1 MNAPQTFKAVV
12 SRVGSLYGS
21 WLALSVAVLLLVV
34 AMAPASAQP
43 QAAAPMGFDDA
54 RHLLN
59 RTSFAAQVSEINEFG
74 KLTRAEAVDRL
85 LAETR
90 RQASYPPPAWSQ
102 TYERAYRPEMTQEER
117 MKANRR
123 ELVERGLE
131 LRTWWVAEML
141 STPSPFTERMTLFW
155 HNHFATSQQKS
166 RSATLMYRQNV
177 LFRKYSTGNFAA
189 MLREVGK
196 DPAMLIYLDGAQN
209 RKGAPNENFAR
220 EVMELFTLGEG
231 HYTEQDVKEAAR
243 AFTGWSLDGD
253 TGEFRFRRA
262 IHDDGVKK
270 VLGQEG
276 RFNGDDMI
284 TLLLQQPATGE
295 FVVGKL
301 WREFVSPEPDTAAVK
316 KLAGNWRA
324 ANYEIK
330 PLLRDMLMTDA
341 FWAPEN
347 RGVLVKSPVDL
358 VIGSL
363 RQFRF
368 SVEDPAPFAV
378 ILRQLG
384 QDLFNPPNVKGWPG
398 GEAWLNTSTLLAR
411 KGFLNRLFRADEM
424 VKPATV
430 VASKSERA
438 DASDMSGMSNILAQP
453 AQPTA
458 QLMDQDM
465 AGQGRQRAQMR
476 LAARGN
482 AAGVQTGR
490 AIDVVNLPPFGVSNQ
505 MRGQY
510 FFNAEQWFTQ
520 YPQQRLAAQPMANDP
535 TMQAQGDERVWHT
548 VLAGP
553 PVQASKDV
561 PRSLAG
567 LRTLALDPMYQLK

>member
-1 MNAPQTFKAVV
+1 MSAAQTVRAVADKV
-12 SRVGSLYGS
+12 RGHYWW
-21 WLALSVAVLLLVV
+21 WLGLSVFILLLVV
-34 AMAPASAQP
+34 CTAPATAQTVG
-43 QAAAPMGFDDA
+43 AAMGFDEA

-59 RTSFAAQVSEINEFG
+59 RTSFAAQVDEINDFA
-74 KLTRAEAVDRL
+74 KLTRAQAVDRL
-85 LAETR
+85 LAATR
-90 RQASYPPPAWSQ
+90 RQASYPPPEWSQ
-102 TYERAYRPEMTQEER
+102 TYVRPFHPGMTQEER

-123 ELVERGLE
+123 EMVERGLE

-141 STPSPFTERMTLFW
+141 STPSPLTERMTLFW
-155 HNHFATSQQKS
+155 HNHFATSQQKA

-243 AFTGWSLDGD
+243 AFTGWSIDGES
-253 TGEFRFRRA
+253 GEFRFRRA
-262 IHDDGVKK
+262 VHDDGVKK

-284 TLLLQQPATGE
+284 TLLLQQPATSE
-295 FVVGKL
+295 FIVGKL
-301 WREFVSPEPDTAAVK
+301 WREFVSPEASSAANMAAVK
-316 KLAGNWRA
+316 QLAADWRA

-330 PLLRDMLMTDA
+330 PLLREMLLSDA

-398 GEAWLNTSTLLAR
+398 GEAWLNTTTLLAR

-424 VKPATV
+424 VKQGVITAATNTS
-430 VASKSERA
+430 AIAAKPTIQPMDSTMA
-438 DASDMSGMSNILAQP
+438 MSGQN
-453 AQPTA
+453 TA
-458 QLMDQDM
+458 QLMDKDL
-465 AGQGRQRAQMR
+465 AGAGRQRAQMR
-476 LAARGN
+476 LAARGTDVMTP
-482 AAGVQTGR
+482 AA
-490 AIDVVNLPPFGVSNQ
+490 LPAFGVSNQ
-505 MRGQY
+505 LRGQY
-510 FFNAEQWFTQ
+510 FFNAEQWFARQSDVTGMKADQ
-520 YPQQRLAAQPMANDP
+520 
-535 TMQAQGDERVWHT
+535 VWRT

-553 PVQASKDV
+553 PVQAAKDV
-561 PRSLAG
+561 PPTLVG
-567 LRTLALDPMYQLK
+567 LRSLALDPMYQLK

>member
-1 MNAPQTFKAVV
+1 MNGPHPAEAVV
-12 SRVGSLYGS
+12 HRGKLLYGS
-21 WLALSVAVLLLVV
+21 WLALCILVV
-34 AMAPASAQP
+34 LMVSGGAPANAQTP
-43 QAAAPMGFDDA
+43 SDVPMGFDRA

-59 RTSFAAQVSEINEFG
+59 RTSFAAQISEINEFA
-74 KLTRAEAVDRL
+74 KLTRAQAVDRL

-102 TYERAYRPEMTQEER
+102 TYERAFRPEMTSEER

-177 LFRKYSTGNFAA
+177 LFRKYATGNFAA

-243 AFTGWSLDGD
+243 AFTGWSIDGD
-253 TGEFRFRRA
+253 SGEFRFRRA
-262 IHDDGVKK
+262 IHDEGVKK

-295 FVVGKL
+295 FIVCKL
-301 WREFVSPEPDTAAVK
+301 WREFVSPETNSSANAIAVK
-316 KLAGNWRA
+316 ALAATWRA

-330 PLLRDMLMTDA
+330 PLLREMLLSEA

-398 GEAWLNTSTLLAR
+398 GEAWLNTTTLLAR

-424 VKPATV
+424 VKPAV
-430 VASKSERA
+430 GVAAINTSTLDSKPASEPM
-438 DASDMSGMSNILAQP
+438 DTMSATGQSA
-453 AQPTA
+453 A
-458 QLMDQDM
+458 QLMDKDLVG
-465 AGQGRQRAQMR
+465 ANRQRAQMR
-476 LAARGN
+476 LAARGT
-482 AAGVQTGR
+482 AGTDTM
-490 AIDVVNLPPFGVSNQ
+490 ATSATATTATMPAFGVANQ
-505 MRGQY
+505 LRGQY
-510 FFNAEQWFTQ
+510 FFNAEQWFA
-520 YPQQRLAAQPMANDP
+520 QQQSQSAGMNSDVIWR
-535 TMQAQGDERVWHT
+535 T

-553 PVQASKDV
+553 PVQAAKDV
-561 PRSLAG
+561 PPTLVG
-567 LRTLALDPMYQLK
+567 LRSLALDPMYQLK

>member
-1 MNAPQTFKAVV
+1 MNVPQTAKAAV
-12 SRVGSLYGS
+12 SRAKVNDWW
-21 WLALSVAVLLLVV
+21 WLALSLLILTLVAVT
-34 AMAPASAQP
+34 APANAQNP
-43 QAAAPMGFDDA
+43 AGSPMGFDDA
-54 RHLLN
+54 RHVLN
-59 RTSFAAQVSEINEFG
+59 RTSFAAQISEINEFA
-74 KLTRAEAVDRL
+74 KLTRTEAVDRL

-102 TYERAYRPEMTQEER
+102 TYARPFRPDMTQEER

-141 STPSPFTERMTLFW
+141 STSSPFTERMTLFW

-243 AFTGWSLDGD
+243 AFTGWSIDGD

-284 TLLLQQPATGE
+284 TILLQQPATGE
-295 FVVGKL
+295 FIVGKL
-301 WREFVSPEPDTAAVK
+301 WREFVSPDTNSAANTAAVK
-316 KLAGNWRA
+316 KLAADWRA

-330 PLLRDMLMTDA
+330 PLLREMLLSDA

-398 GEAWLNTSTLLAR
+398 GETWLNTTTLLAR

-424 VKPATV
+424 VKPGAV
-430 VASKSERA
+430 VTAMNPSTM
-438 DASDMSGMSNILAQP
+438 DAKPLGQP
-453 AQPTA
+453 IDSMAMTGQSTA
-458 QLMDQDM
+458 QLMDKDLVG
-465 AGQGRQRAQMR
+465 ANRQRAQMR
-476 LAARGN
+476 LAARGTDSGMT
-482 AAGVQTGR
+482 AA
-490 AIDVVNLPPFGVSNQ
+490 LPAFGVANQ
-505 MRGQY
+505 LRGQY
-510 FFNAEQWFTQ
+510 FFSAEQWFA
-520 YPQQRLAAQPMANDP
+520 QQPKQREMND
-535 TMQAQGDERVWHT
+535 DIIWRT

-553 PVQASKDV
+553 PVQAAKDV
-561 PRSLAG
+561 PPTLIG
-567 LRTLALDPMYQLK
+567 LRSLALDPMYQLK

>member
-1 MNAPQTFKAVV
+1 MNAPETFKTVMN
-12 SRVGSLYGS
+12 RVGSLY
-21 WLALSVAVLLLVV
+21 WWLLALSVVVLLLV
-34 AMAPASAQP
+34 AGIAPANAQNSA
-43 QAAAPMGFDDA
+43 ALPMGFDEA

-59 RTSFAAQVSEINEFG
+59 RTSFAAQVSEINEFA

-90 RQASYPPPAWSQ
+90 RQASYPPPAWAQ
-102 TYERAYRPEMTQEER
+102 TYERPYRPDMTQEER

-177 LFRKYSTGNFAA
+177 LLRKYATGNFAA

-301 WREFVSPEPDTAAVK
+301 WRELVSPEPDNGAVK
-316 KLAGNWRA
+316 TLAGHWRA

-330 PLLRDMLMTDA
+330 PLLRDMLLSDA

-347 RGVLVKSPVDL
+347 RAVLVKSPVDL

-398 GEAWLNTSTLLAR
+398 GNAWLNTTTLLAR

-424 VKPATV
+424 VKPAAGAAMAGTS
-430 VASKSERA
+430 AMDAKPTSEPK
-438 DASDMSGMSNILAQP
+438 DAMTITGQT
-453 AQPTA
+453 TA
-458 QLMDQDM
+458 QLMDKDLVG
-465 AGQGRQRAQMR
+465 ANRQRAQMR
-476 LAARGN
+476 LAARGTETMTP
-482 AAGVQTGR
+482 AA
-490 AIDVVNLPPFGVSNQ
+490 LPAFGVANQ
-505 MRGQY
+505 LRGQY
-510 FFNAEQWFTQ
+510 FFNAEQWFA
-520 YPQQRLAAQPMANDP
+520 QQPKQREMND
-535 TMQAQGDERVWHT
+535 DIIWRT

-561 PRSLAG
+561 PPTLVG
-567 LRTLALDPMYQLK
+567 LRSLALDPMYQLK

>member
-1 MNAPQTFKAVV
+1 MNSGLTAKAVAN
-12 SRVGSLYGS
+12 RVRSLYWW
-21 WLALSVAVLLLVV
+21 WLALSIAVLLGV
-34 AMAPASAQP
+34 ASAAPANAEAR
-43 QAAAPMGFDDA
+43 AASPMGFDEA

-59 RTSFAAQVSEINEFG
+59 RTSFAAQVGEINEFA

-90 RQASYPPPAWSQ
+90 RQASYPAPAWSQ
-102 TYERAYRPEMTQEER
+102 TYERAYRPDMTQEER

-189 MLREVGK
+189 TLREVGK

-295 FVVGKL
+295 FIVGKL
-301 WREFVSPEPDTAAVK
+301 WREFVSPEPDIAVVK

-330 PLLRDMLMTDA
+330 PLLRDMLTTDA

-347 RGVLVKSPVDL
+347 RAVLVKSPVDL

-398 GEAWLNTSTLLAR
+398 GDAWLNTTTLLAR

-424 VKPATV
+424 VKPAVGAGTM
-430 VASKSERA
+430 AANTSA
-438 DASDMSGMSNILAQP
+438 MDAKPVGQP
-453 AQPTA
+453 IDPMAVTGQSTA
-458 QLMDQDM
+458 QLMDKDLVG
-465 AGQGRQRAQMR
+465 ANRQRAQMR
-476 LAARGN
+476 LAARGT
-482 AAGVQTGR
+482 AATGGG
-490 AIDVVNLPPFGVSNQ
+490 ADAMTAALPAFGVANQ
-505 MRGQY
+505 LRGQY
-510 FFNAEQWFTQ
+510 FFNAEQWFAQ
-520 YPQQRLAAQPMANDP
+520 QQPQSAG
-535 TMQAQGDERVWHT
+535 MQTDLVWRT

-553 PVQASKDV
+553 PVQAAKDV
-561 PRSLAG
+561 PPTLVG
-567 LRTLALDPMYQLK
+567 LRSLALDPMYQLK

>member
-1 MNAPQTFKAVV
+1 MQHHPTRSIVPTFW
-12 SRVGSLYGS
+12 
-21 WLALSVAVLLLVV
+21 WLIVCMIALLFVASI
-34 AMAPASAQP
+34 ASAQVP
-43 QAAAPMGFDDA
+43 ERAAGPMGFDEA

-59 RTSFAAQVSEINEFG
+59 RTSFAAQTAEIEDYA

-90 RQASYPPPAWSQ
+90 RQAAYPAPAW
-102 TYERAYRPEMTQEER
+102 TAKYERVFRPDMTQEER

-141 STPSPFTERMTLFW
+141 STPSPLTEKMTLFW
-155 HNHFATSQQKS
+155 HNHFATSQQKV
-166 RSATLMYRQNV
+166 RVGNLMYRQNV
-177 LFRKYSTGNFAA
+177 MLRRYALGNFAA
-189 MLREVGK
+189 MLREISK
-196 DPAMLIYLDGAQN
+196 DPAMLVYLDGAQN

-231 HYTEQDVKEAAR
+231 HYSEQDIKEVAR
-243 AFTGWSLDGD
+243 AFTGWSIDPEV
-253 TGEFRFRRA
+253 GEFRFRRA
-262 IHDDGVKK
+262 IHDDGSKTI
-270 VLGQEG
+270 LGSTG
-276 RFNGDDMI
+276 KFNGDDVV

-295 FVVGKL
+295 FIISKL
-301 WREFVSPEPDTAAVK
+301 WREFVSPEPDAAVVK
-316 KLAGNWRA
+316 QLAATWRA

-330 PLLRDMLMTDA
+330 PLMRAMLLSTA

-347 RGVLVKSPVDL
+347 RGALVKSPVDL

-384 QDLFNPPNVKGWPG
+384 QDLFGPPNVKGWPVG
-398 GEAWLNTSTLLAR
+398 DAWLNTTTLLAR

-424 VKPATV
+424 VKADMNANTKAEV
-430 VASKSERA
+430 V
-438 DASDMSGMSNILAQP
+438 AQP
-453 AQPTA
+453 AA
-458 QLMDQDM
+458 QLMDRDM
-465 AGQGRQRAQMR
+465 MGERRQRAQMR
-476 LAARGN
+476 LAARGEV
-482 AAGVQTGR
+482 ALAGGGVNV
-490 AIDVVNLPPFGVSNQ
+490 DNLPPFGVSSQ
-505 MRGQY
+505 LRGQY
-510 FFNAEQWFTQ
+510 FFSADQWFA
-520 YPQQRLAAQPMANDP
+520 LQPPSMNN
-535 TMQAQGDERVWHT
+535 ERVWHT

-553 PVQASKDV
+553 PVQATPEL
-561 PRSLAG
+561 PRTLAG

>member
-1 MNAPQTFKAVV
+1 MNAPQTALAVV
-12 SRVGSLYGS
+12 NRVRSRYGW
-21 WLALSVAVLLLVV
+21 WLALSVVVLLIV
-34 AMAPASAQP
+34 AGAAPANAQTP
-43 QAAAPMGFDDA
+43 AALPMGFDEA

-59 RTSFAAQVSEINEFG
+59 RTSFAAQVDEINEFA
-74 KLTRAEAVDRL
+74 KLTRAQAVDRL
-85 LAETR
+85 LAETT

-177 LFRKYSTGNFAA
+177 LLRKYATGNFAA

-243 AFTGWSLDGD
+243 AFTGWSIDGD
-253 TGEFRFRRA
+253 SGEFRFRRA

-284 TLLLQQPATGE
+284 TILLQQSATGE

-301 WREFVSPEPDTAAVK
+301 WRDFVSPEPDAAGVK
-316 KLAGNWRA
+316 KLAVDWRA

-330 PLLRDMLMTDA
+330 PLLREMLLSDA
-341 FWAPEN
+341 FWASQN

-384 QDLFNPPNVKGWPG
+384 QDLFNPPNVKGWSG
-398 GEAWLNTSTLLAR
+398 GEAWLNTTTLLAR

-424 VKPATV
+424 VKPAVGATAMN
-430 VASKSERA
+430 ASA
-438 DASDMSGMSNILAQP
+438 MDAKPTSGPMDTMAMAGQS
-453 AQPTA
+453 TA
-458 QLMDQDM
+458 QLMDTDLVG
-465 AGQGRQRAQMR
+465 ANRQRAQMR
-476 LAARGN
+476 LAARGK
-482 AAGVQTGR
+482 AATDAMATAV
-490 AIDVVNLPPFGVSNQ
+490 LPAFGVANQ
-505 MRGQY
+505 LRGQY
-510 FFNAEQWFTQ
+510 FFNAEQWF
-520 YPQQRLAAQPMANDP
+520 AQLS
-535 TMQAQGDERVWHT
+535 QGSGINSDTVWRT

-553 PVQASKDV
+553 PVQAARDV
-561 PRSLAG
+561 PPTLVG
-567 LRTLALDPMYQLK
+567 LRSLALDPMYQLK